1 MTAITSADRSM
12 PAGDADERAMLIG
25 WLDFHRATLAL
36 KCAGLT
42 DAQLKTASRP
52 PSTLT
57 LLGLVRH
64 LTDVERYW
72 FRVVFDG
79 EADVASYG
87 SDEAPDDD
95 FNALGSA
102 PVDEVFARWRGEQV
116 HAAKLVARA
125 VSLDQP
131 AATPRRGGH
140 LSLRWI
146 LTHMVE
152 EYARHNGHADL
163 LREGVDGATGF

>member
-1 MTAITSADRSM
+1 M
-12 PAGDADERAMLIG
+12 PPGDADERAMLTG

-36 KCAGLT
+36 KCAGLS
-42 DAQLKTASRP
+42 DAQLKTASAP

-72 FRVVFDG
+72 FRTIFDG
-79 EADVASYG
+79 EQNVPSYG
-87 SDEAPDDD
+87 SEQSPDDD
-95 FNALGSA
+95 FNALDSA
-102 PVDEVFARWRGEQV
+102 PVDEVFARWRGEQA
-116 HAAKLVARA
+116 HAAKLVDRA
-125 VSLDQP
+125 ASLDQL
-131 AATPRRGGH
+131 AVMPRRSGH
-140 LSLRWI
+140 PSLRWI